1 MIFSGDNSLWQ
12 VLFVSSRGC
21 SKPRHAL
28 RFMDAAHTVCAV
40 QVLLLLFAGLSA
52 PGELMANSKLVEQGR
67 YLFQAAG
74 CLSCHRDD
82 RTLAGGRPLVTP
94 FGTFYPPNI
103 TPHRESGIGRW
114 SEEDL
119 VRALRMGLD
128 PAGRHYYPAFPYP
141 SYTRMTQRDMHALYA
156 YLMTWPESSRP
167 SRPHAI
173 SWPFSSRSLIS
184 HWKQGR
190 FTPGAAVVNP
200 ERSTQWNRGAYLATA
215 LGHCTECH
223 TPRGFLGTPD
233 NTRFMA
239 GTCSGPEELRVPN
252 ITSDDDTGIGRW
264 SFEELET
271 FLATGERPDGCYTS
285 GLMMEVLGT
294 SCMGLTDND
303 RRALAVYLAS
313 LPPIHHNLD
322 YLCATFE
329 DDEFLE

>member
-1 MIFSGDNSLWQ
+1 MIFSRDNSLWQ
-12 VLFVSSRGC
+12 VLFVSSDGRR
-21 SKPRHAL
+21 KPRHVL
-28 RFMDAAHTVCAV
+28 KFMDAARSVCAV
-40 QVLLLLFAGLSA
+40 QVLLLLFVGLSA

-67 YLFQAAG
+67 YVFQAAG
-74 CLSCHRDD
+74 CFSCHRND

-103 TPHRESGIGRW
+103 TPHREWGIGRW

-141 SYTRMTQRDMHALYA
+141 SYTRMTNQDMRALYA
-156 YLMTWPESSRP
+156 YLMTWPESARQSRA
-167 SRPHAI
+167 HEI
-173 SWPFSSRSLIS
+173 QWPLSLRALIS

-190 FTPGAAVVNP
+190 FTPGVAVVDP
-200 ERSTQWNRGAYLATA
+200 ERSPQWNRGAYLAKA

-223 TPRGFLGTPD
+223 TPRGSLGTPD
-233 NTRFMA
+233 SDRYLA
-239 GTCSGPEELRVPN
+239 GACSGPEELRVPN
-252 ITSDDDTGIGRW
+252 ITPDDETGIGLW
-264 SFEELET
+264 TFEELET
-271 FLATGERPDGCYTS
+271 FLATGQRPDGCYTS

-294 SCMGLTDND
+294 SCMGLTDSD
-303 RRALAVYLAS
+303 RRSLAVYLAS